1 MLARLLPVV
10 AAVCLLGG
18 CGADDSEEGSGGD
31 VAGAV
36 GEQLRYL
43 DPQSS
48 TVVAIDLRWDGENW
62 RTLRP
67 IVDRV
72 LAAARDADPD
82 EESPSSVQAALEQAA
97 RYGELS
103 FSEDVEPALDGHL
116 VIGARGDEA
125 VLVYRTR
132 EGDLTRLAQAL
143 DGSAELQPLEGY
155 DDTLVTSDSSLAVVG
170 KKTAVLVW
178 GAGSPGTAMRAALTR
193 AEQGSGVPAARLAE
207 AEGDVGLDD
216 PLLLAT
222 GDLSASPYL
231 IDVEESDLERAR
243 ESVPYLRALRRGSLG
258 VDADD
263 EGVEGKL
270 RLVTDREE
278 LSERDLPVGPA
289 GDLELPEDD
298 APVRGANRDQSYTTT
313 FGAQV
318 ARALYAD
325 SRFVRAV
332 ERAEK
337 ELGISFEDEVLRQF
351 DCPSVSLLEPGDERS
366 NARFAARSCV
376 NDPDRMRELLPRLR
390 PYLPAILDGLDGLGT
405 GGLTALLLLAPDAP
419 LVPGFSLGQIDV
431 QPIGGSGDEELYEIT
446 SPPRAGPDR
455 MVFGLIGDSFVV
467 ATDEEMARR
476 AADVDTVSLDE
487 DAAGA
492 IRAPLATLLRL
503 GGDDAK
509 AYGEVFEDL
518 VATIS
523 ADPGAT
529 VATARLKLRD

>member
-1 MLARLLPVV
+1 ML
-10 AAVCLLGG
+10 AVCLLGG

-36 GEQLRYL
+36 AEQLRYL

-62 RTLRP
+62 RTFRP

-72 LAAARDADPD
+72 LAAERDADPD
-82 EESPSSVQAALEQAA
+82 EQSPGSAQAALEQAA
-97 RYGELS
+97 RYGELN
-103 FSEDVEPALDGHL
+103 FSEDIEPALDGHL

-125 VLVYRTR
+125 VIVYRTR
-132 EGDLTRLAQAL
+132 EGDLTRLAQAV
-143 DGSAELQPLEGY
+143 DGSAELRPLEGY
-155 DDTLVTSDSSLAVVG
+155 EDTVVTSDSSLAVVG
-170 KKTAVLVW
+170 RKTAVLVLSS
-178 GAGSPGTAMRAALTR
+178 GNPGTAMRAALTR

-222 GDLSASPYL
+222 GDLNAARYL
-231 IDVEESDLERAR
+231 LGIEEPDLERAR

-263 EGVEGKL
+263 EGVEGEL
-270 RLVTDREE
+270 RLVTDRET

-298 APVRGANRDQSYTTT
+298 APVLGANRDQSYTTT

-332 ERAEK
+332 ERAER

-351 DCPSVSLLEPGDERS
+351 DCPSVSLLEPGGDQS

-376 NDPDRMRELLPRLR
+376 NDPDRMRKLLPRLE
-390 PYLPAILDGLDGLGT
+390 PYLPAILNGLDGLGT

-419 LVPGFSLGQIDV
+419 LVPGVALGQIEI
-431 QPIGGSGDEELYEIT
+431 QTLGGSGDEDLYEVT

-455 MVFGLIGDSFVV
+455 MVFGLIGESFVV

-476 AADVDTVSLDE
+476 AADVDTSSLDE

-492 IRAPLATLLRL
+492 VRAPLAALLGLRNEE
-503 GGDDAK
+503 AE
-509 AYGEVFEDL
+509 AYAEVFEDL

-529 VATARLKLRD
+529 IATARADLRD